1 MNKLTSLAVAVL
13 ATTSM
18 LSVAS
23 AVEITPNFG
32 GYVRAGLDHA
42 KHGKFSSW
50 NKNKVGRLGNESDI
64 WGEIA
69 LGASFN
75 GAKDTIWG
83 IQTRAAYSNE
93 NGEKTDAKKLYLDEY
108 YGTVKNVFSFSKD
121 ATIWVGKRY
130 YHREENHMLDWKW
143 YQIEGFG
150 AGVEYMDL
158 GPGKFSFA
166 WFSATDNDFSYD
178 QKETVGWVKDVND
191 EENLKNNEWKGPD
204 GNKKSYFKTDIVTE
218 KFDVEYGLTPWDG
231 AWLNFRSTLLLP
243 EVDDNKYMEVV
254 KQPKFSNGNIFAVSL
269 DNYYSL
275 GSCKTV
281 VQFIKGPNSASPF
294 GNGSWI
300 DYWNAEAANESHRWQ
315 FLNYGD
321 MKFGDF
327 GIAHSLY
334 YTVASG
340 FRGDL
345 EDKES
350 DKAFSFAIRPY
361 YKLTDITKITA
372 ELGLFTETDT
382 YHNGKSDNYK
392 GQKATLAYVLSPD
405 AGNWKSRPELRFY
418 VTYLHGNHNEALRNS
433 PTQDKAMTIH
443 YKNGVVEKYDHPRD
457 NQVIFGAQLE
467 AWW

>member
-1 MNKLTSLAVAVL
+1 MNKLTSLAVAVF
-13 ATTSM
+13 AASSM

-42 KHGKFSSW
+42 QHGKFNSW

-64 WGEIA
+64 WGEVA

-93 NGEKTDAKKLYLDEY
+93 NGVKGDAQKLYLDEY
-108 YGTVKNVFSFSKD
+108 YGTLKNVFSFSKD
-121 ATIWVGKRY
+121 ATVWVGKRY
-130 YHREENHMLDWKW
+130 YHREEIHIQDWKW
-143 YQIEGFG
+143 YQIEGYG

-158 GPGKFSFA
+158 GPGKLSFA
-166 WFSATDNDFSYD
+166 WFSSTDNDFSYEARTD
-178 QKETVGWVKDVND
+178 VWGKAYNDSDNLSNYTWNKEKQKGYYT
-191 EENLKNNEWKGPD
+191 
-204 GNKKSYFKTDIVTE
+204 TDINTE
-218 KFDVEYGLTPWDG
+218 KFDLEYGMTLWEG
-231 AWLNFRSTLLLP
+231 SWFNVRGTLLVP
-243 EVDDNKYMEVV
+243 ETDDNNYMKLADQKKV
-254 KQPKFSNGNIFAVSL
+254 SNGNIFAISL

-281 VQFIKGPNSASPF
+281 VQYIKGPNTDTPF

-300 DYWNAEAANESHRWQ
+300 NYWDADNANDAHRWQ
-315 FLNYGD
+315 FFNYGD
-321 MKFGDF
+321 MKIGDF
-327 GIAHSLY
+327 GFAHALY
-334 YTVASG
+334 YTVGSG
-340 FRGDL
+340 FGNKAGD
-345 EDKES
+345 KKS
-350 DKAFSFAIRPY
+350 DKAFSFVIRPY
-361 YKLTDITKITA
+361 YKLTDISKITT
-372 ELGLFTETDT
+372 ELGFFTETT
-382 YHNGKSDNYK
+382 EYHNASNKDNYQ

-418 VTYLHGNHNEALRNS
+418 VTYLHSNDSQALKES
-433 PTQDKAMTIH
+433 PSQDKAVWVH
-443 YKNGVVEKYDHPRD
+443 NANGSEYYAPRD